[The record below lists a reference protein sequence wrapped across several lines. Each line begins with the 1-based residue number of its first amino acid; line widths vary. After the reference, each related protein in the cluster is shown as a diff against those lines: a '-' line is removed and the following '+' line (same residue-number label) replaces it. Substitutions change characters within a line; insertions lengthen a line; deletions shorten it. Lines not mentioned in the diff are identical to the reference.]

1 MQKMLTPKD
10 IQTLFGL
17 SRTKAYRLIE
27 AKGFPKIKIGR
38 QYYIPETDL
47 EHWVEK
53 NKGNEIMI

>member
-10 IQTLFGL
+10 VQTLFGL
-17 SRTKAYRLIE
+17 SQTKVYRLIE

-38 QYYIPETDL
+38 QYYIPEADL